1 MMLMNAEA
9 RVSRR
14 YINHSELHPFDT
26 VPAVEAQRAGGVHGS
41 PTALPEP
48 DPELLSGGAK
58 RNGVDDRAVPG
69 TQPRT
74 HMGLPYLFG
83 IDEGMGRQR
92 DDRFWI
98 ARAERT
104 RARDRRHDAV
114 VGGSGGERPVDQ
126 QRILAPRSFDRACER
141 IFEIGAE
148 RAQRILAQRDAG
160 CHGVAAAFDDETRA
174 HGVAYG
180 AAEVDAGDRTP
191 GPGADAARLER
202 DGEGG
207 PSEPLLQSRGDEA
220 DHAWMPAI
228 GSGHDDGPLLLDTER
243 SHGLGLGLRQGGE
256 FDRLALAVES
266 IEFGGKPRA
275 FARVVL

>member
-69 TQPRT
+69 TQART

-92 DDRFWI
+92 DDRFRI

-104 RARDRRHDAV
+104 RARDRRHDVV
-114 VGGSGGERPVDQ
+114 VGSSGGERPVDQ
-126 QRILAPRSFDRACER
+126 QRILAP
-141 IFEIGAE
+141 
-148 RAQRILAQRDAG
+148 RDAG

-174 HGVAYG
+174 HGVAHG

-191 GPGADAARLER
+191 GPGADAARL
-202 DGEGG
+202 
-207 PSEPLLQSRGDEA
+207 
-220 DHAWMPAI
+220 
-228 GSGHDDGPLLLDTER
+228 
-243 SHGLGLGLRQGGE
+243 
-256 FDRLALAVES
+256 
-266 IEFGGKPRA
+266 
-275 FARVVL
+275 